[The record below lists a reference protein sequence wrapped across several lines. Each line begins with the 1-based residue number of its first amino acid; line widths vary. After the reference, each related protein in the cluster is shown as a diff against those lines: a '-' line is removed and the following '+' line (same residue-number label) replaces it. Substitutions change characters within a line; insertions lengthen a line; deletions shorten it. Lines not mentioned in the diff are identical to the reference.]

1 MNSESTKQKLI
12 RITSHD
18 RNVSLY
24 PNTNKFEVIFDKVD
38 DLQKVY
44 AIVVKHCSFTNTFY
58 NLTFGE
64 TIEYKYQGLTYVH
77 VIPYDVQ
84 WTIYELLDWV
94 NNEGSWPTSHNWTY
108 DPTLNKILVI
118 ADATHN
124 IQILGG
130 VVSEKL
136 GLEPQSTVKTVDFY
150 GTNQINLS
158 GTQHVFIYSKTLAQ
172 GKNMIKGRD
181 LQEVPALLMVPCDV
195 PFGSVKHYET
205 QHDNLDVVNFDDQIN
220 LQKIDIE
227 IRDGK
232 GDLLDTS
239 KHPVSLVLKIL
250 YA

>member
-12 RITSHD
+12 RITSDD
-18 RNVSLY
+18 RDKELY

-44 AIVVKHCSFTNTFY
+44 AIVVKHVSFTNTFY
-58 NLTFGE
+58 NMNNDSIVINYNGSDFTV
-64 TIEYKYQGLTYVH
+64 TISGIQYTV
-77 VIPYDVQ
+77 YDV
-84 WTIYELLDWV
+84 LDFINGTV
-94 NNEGSWPTSHNWTY
+94 PFPSSHNWTY
-108 DPTLNKILVI
+108 DTQLNKIKVI

-124 IQILGG
+124 IQIVGG
-130 VVSEKL
+130 SLADKL
-136 GLEPQSTVKTVDFY
+136 GLVAQTVPQTNNFF
-150 GTNQINLS
+150 GTYQVNLA
-158 GTQHVFIYSKTLAQ
+158 GVQHVFIYSKTLAQ
-172 GKNMIKGRD
+172 GKNMIKGRY
-181 LQEVPALLMVPCDV
+181 LQEVPALIMIPNDV

-227 IRDGK
+227 VRDGA

-239 KHPVSLVLKIL
+239 NHNVSLVLKIL